1 MRRAW
6 MRALRAIGSTLR
18 RIRIGMSEVRGT
30 KLEAR
35 YASELDAITVATGDT
50 GRYRWVKAQA
60 CAKIQI
66 NF

>member
-1 MRRAW
+1 MMCARAW

-35 YASELDAITVATGDT
+35 YASELDATTVATGDT
-50 GRYRWVKAQA
+50 GQVGESSGV
-60 CAKIQI
+60 CE
-66 NF
+66 NFK